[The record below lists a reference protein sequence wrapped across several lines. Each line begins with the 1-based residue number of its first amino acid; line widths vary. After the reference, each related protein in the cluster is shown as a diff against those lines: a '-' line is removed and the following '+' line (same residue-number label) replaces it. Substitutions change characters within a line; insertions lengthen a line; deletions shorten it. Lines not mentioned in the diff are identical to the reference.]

1 MPGVKCGGCAR
12 FASALDGAKC
22 GKCNLFYCRICAG
35 IPPNTRASSKWRCL
49 ECKKN
54 VARDNRNETP
64 VRGTAQSPP
73 SDVAGI
79 MTIAG
84 SPDAT
89 TSSVASPTP
98 SEVSIAYA
106 TINKQP
112 PAPCMDLQVILVEL
126 RAVRAE
132 IQVFRKEME
141 VEMAELKTTL
151 NSCST
156 RIDGLETRVDA
167 LEKLATS
174 SPSNSNVDGIV
185 EDLMREL
192 NDRDQDL
199 LANDIEVSNL
209 PEGKAENPAH
219 IFKVIGHKLGIS
231 LDDRDIVSA
240 ERDAQCLSYKHI
252 NYAWP
257 QLSLYYILCDGGR
270 QLNVTNSAGPAESR
284 PRPIVVPLARRDLRD
299 QLLDSARARR
309 GATTA
314 DLDLPAPVQRF
325 FLNERLTKPNRLL
338 FRKARDAA
346 NALGWKFF

>member
-1 MPGVKCGGCAR
+1 
-12 FASALDGAKC
+12 
-22 GKCNLFYCRICAG
+22 
-35 IPPNTRASSKWRCL
+35 
-49 ECKKN
+49 
-54 VARDNRNETP
+54 
-64 VRGTAQSPP
+64 
-73 SDVAGI
+73 

-132 IQVFRKEME
+132 IQVFRKEM
-141 VEMAELKTTL
+141 AELKTTL

-174 SPSNSNVDGIV
+174 SSSNSNVDGIV

-240 ERDAQCLSYKHI
+240 ERV
-252 NYAWP
+252 
-257 QLSLYYILCDGGR
+257 GER
-270 QLNVTNSAGPAESR
+270 QLNVTNSAGLAESR
-284 PRPIVVPLARRDLRD
+284 PRPIVVRLARRDLRD

-346 NALGWKFF
+346 NALGWKFVWTKRDRILVRKAPGDKAQRIRTEDSHRGGLIPRFWHWK